1 MNRLDC
7 LIAGALLLAP
17 CSCQREAPSA
27 AGEPATEPV
36 MTIDESLQQYGLELM
51 RKKEGVLLA
60 TDPATGAVLASIV
73 KGDRAD
79 SLRLAALAERFS
91 SEAARGGSPDEVE
104 DMWRDVNGAP
114 GTGSRLWVA
123 HADGLDIC
131 GRAESLDA
139 AHPNVRPAFIGFA
152 PKDSPRIVVV
162 SYVKGR
168 SLAARFSAPIG
179 SLMIERYLNG
189 ATSRPELESRMISA
203 GPLYPR
209 IPEGPN
215 RCVRHETAPRTEPH

>member
-7 LIAGALLLAP
+7 LIAGVLLLAP
-17 CSCQREAPSA
+17 CSCQQEAPSA

-36 MTIDESLQQYGLELM
+36 LTIDESLQRYGLELM

-60 TDPATGAVLASIV
+60 TDPVTGAVLARIV

-79 SLRLAALAERFS
+79 SLRLAALAERFA
-91 SEAARGGSPDEVE
+91 SEAVRMGSPDEVE
-104 DMWRDVNGAP
+104 EMWRDVNGAP

-139 AHPNVRPAFIGFA
+139 AYPHERSAFIGFA

-179 SLMIERYLNG
+179 SLMIERYLSDG
-189 ATSRPELESRMISA
+189 TSRPELESRMISA

-215 RCVRHETAPRTEPH
+215 RCVRHETAPRTEAH

>member
-60 TDPATGAVLASIV
+60 TDPATGAVLACIV

-79 SLRLAALAERFS
+79 SLRLTALAERFS

-114 GTGSRLWVA
+114 GTGPA
-123 HADGLDIC
+123 C
-131 GRAESLDA
+131 GSHTPTGWTSAAGRNPSTPPLLTSVPHSSASL
-139 AHPNVRPAFIGFA
+139 
-152 PKDSPRIVVV
+152 
-162 SYVKGR
+162 
-168 SLAARFSAPIG
+168 
-179 SLMIERYLNG
+179 
-189 ATSRPELESRMISA
+189 
-203 GPLYPR
+203 
-209 IPEGPN
+209 
-215 RCVRHETAPRTEPH
+215 PRTPPASS